1 MLTSFRQVLTLA
13 AVGCLATAV
22 AVAQV
27 PDVAVEVDVARE
39 VVEVRE
45 DGSRSVSVEP
55 VDVTRPGDVL
65 VYTVRATNVG
75 DAPAIA
81 PRVDDP
87 IPVGTVL
94 IVDSVDHRGP
104 RPHASLDGGTTWTPF
119 PAFET
124 RVREDG
130 TTVQVPAAP
139 EAYTHLRWVW
149 DDALDP
155 GASADL
161 TFKVRVL

>member
-1 MLTSFRQVLTLA
+1 MHASFRHVLTLA
-13 AVGCLATAV
+13 AAGWLAATA
-22 AVAQV
+22 AIAQA

-39 VVEVRE
+39 VVHVRE
-45 DGSRSVSVEP
+45 DGSRSVGLER

-75 DAPAIA
+75 DAPALA

-87 IPVGTVL
+87 IPTGTVL
-94 IVDSVDHRGP
+94 IVDSVDRAGP

-119 PAFET
+119 PAFAT

-130 TTVQVPAAP
+130 TTVQVPAPP

-149 DDALDP
+149 DGPLPP